1 MSSRSIPSPPAAT
14 TLLPHLIA
22 TLSDTKRTR
31 VKEMLTRGLVSV
43 NGAVATRHDTP
54 LRPGDSIAIAGLRE
68 AKKARALPFAVLYE
82 DAHLIAIDKPA
93 GLLSIATEKEWE
105 QTAYAIL
112 MEALAPARERV
123 FIVHRL
129 DRESSG
135 VLMLA
140 KTEAAKQAA
149 MSNWKAAEK
158 IYLALVEGTPEPRAA
173 TLMHHLHEDDR
184 LKMHATEKP
193 TRDSMEARLSYRVER
208 VVQQY
213 AMLSVELDTGRK
225 NQIRVQ
231 LAAIGHPIAGDE
243 KYGAKSN
250 PLKRLGLHA
259 SRLSLPH
266 PITGEALVIEAP
278 IPDVMAGYC

>member
-1 MSSRSIPSPPAAT
+1 MASRTLPPPTTST
-14 TLLPHLIA
+14 TLLPYLLA
-22 TLSDTKRTR
+22 SLADTKRTR
-31 VKEMLTRGLVSV
+31 VKELLTRGMVSV

-54 LRPGDSIAIAGLRE
+54 LRPGDSVAIAGARE
-68 AKKARALPFAVLYE
+68 AKKVRTLPFAVLFE

-135 VLMLA
+135 VLLLA

-149 MSNWKAAEK
+149 MSHWKAAEK
-158 IYLALVEGTPEPRAA
+158 VYHALVEGTPEPRAA
-173 TLMHHLHEDDR
+173 ALVHHLTEDNR
-184 LKMHATEKP
+184 LKMHAAEAP
-193 TRDSMEARLSYRVER
+193 SRGSLEARLSYRVER

-213 AMLSVELDTGRK
+213 AMVRVELDTGRK

-243 KYGAKSN
+243 KYGATSN

-259 SRLSLPH
+259 SRLALPH

-278 IPDVMAGYC
+278 MPDVMAPYC